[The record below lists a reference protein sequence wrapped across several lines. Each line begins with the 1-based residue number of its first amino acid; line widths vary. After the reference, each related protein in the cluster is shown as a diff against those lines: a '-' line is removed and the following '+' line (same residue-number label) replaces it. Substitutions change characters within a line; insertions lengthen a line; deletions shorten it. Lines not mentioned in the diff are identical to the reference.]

1 VFIVECCNSHYL
13 LATFSLFARFIEHIV
28 EHLCRYAEARNP
40 IQSESDFNMQ
50 STQMTGV
57 VSELRTVS
65 EESIEVS
72 VRLLEEQD
80 GRENVE

>member
-1 VFIVECCNSHYL
+1 M
-13 LATFSLFARFIEHIV
+13 EHI
-28 EHLCRYAEARNP
+28 CRFAEARQP
-40 IQSESDFNMQ
+40 VQSESDYNLQ
-50 STQMTGV
+50 ASQITGV

-65 EESIEVS
+65 EEAIETT

>member
-1 VFIVECCNSHYL
+1 MLLSYL
-13 LATFSLFARFIEHIV
+13 RFIGHIV
-28 EHLCRYAEARNP
+28 EHICRFAEARNP
-40 IQSESDFNMQ
+40 VQSESDYNLQ
-50 STQMTGV
+50 ASQITGV

-65 EESIEVS
+65 EESIETT